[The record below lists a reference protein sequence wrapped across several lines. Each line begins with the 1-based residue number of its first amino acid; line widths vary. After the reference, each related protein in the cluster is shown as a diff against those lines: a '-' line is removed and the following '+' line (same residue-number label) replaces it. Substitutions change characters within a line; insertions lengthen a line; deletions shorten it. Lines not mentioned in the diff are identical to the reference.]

1 MPEAFATALMLDESR
16 VRCMF
21 VSSVWRERRERGG
34 SEEGAR
40 RERGGSEERARR
52 ERGGSEEGA
61 RRERGRACTKD
72 GGKEGGRVL

>member
-40 RERGGSEERARR
+40 RERGGSEE
-52 ERGGSEEGA
+52 GA
-61 RRERGRACTKD
+61 RTW
-72 GGKEGGRVL
+72 